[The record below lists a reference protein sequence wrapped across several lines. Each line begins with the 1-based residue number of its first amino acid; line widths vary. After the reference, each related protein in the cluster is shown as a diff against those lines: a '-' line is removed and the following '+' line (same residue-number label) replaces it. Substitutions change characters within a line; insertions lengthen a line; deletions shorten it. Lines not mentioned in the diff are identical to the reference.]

1 MKRILSG
8 GILAALAALV
18 MSAAPAAAQAQVK
31 VGFVSSQR
39 ILGEAQAVAA
49 AQQVLERE
57 LPGLRAPLDTL
68 EQRITAAQQQLQQQ
82 GATLS
87 AAVRE
92 QRQQELQQQFARYQ
106 QQTQAAQQRA
116 QQREQELL
124 APVLRQIN
132 EAIEA
137 VRREAGY
144 SYIVDTT
151 QAGIVAVDPAIDITD
166 RVIQRLGG
174 RAPNAPAPARP
185 QP

>member
-8 GILAALAALV
+8 GVLAALAALV
-18 MSAAPAAAQAQVK
+18 MSAAPAAAQVK

-87 AAVRE
+87 AQARE
-92 QRQQELQQQFARYQ
+92 QRQQELQQQFAQYQ
-106 QQTQAAQQRA
+106 QRTQAAQA
-116 QQREQELL
+116 
-124 APVLRQIN
+124 
-132 EAIEA
+132 
-137 VRREAGY
+137 
-144 SYIVDTT
+144 
-151 QAGIVAVDPAIDITD
+151 
-166 RVIQRLGG
+166 
-174 RAPNAPAPARP
+174 
-185 QP
+185 